1 MFKFLSKI
9 WRLFNG
15 NIKWHILWLFHD
27 KFIIG
32 TSAIIYNE
40 KQKVLLLQHRFWKKN
55 SWGLPSGYAEK
66 RESLENAIQREIKEE
81 TNLHVTIGK
90 LLNINSGFK
99 LRLEITFMG
108 QCLDVSTFKINSDEI
123 LDAKFFSVED
133 LPEGLLESHKKLIY
147 DALDN

>member
-15 NIKWHILWLFHD
+15 NTKWHILWLFHD

-32 TSAIIYNE
+32 TSAVIYNE
-40 KQKVLLLQHRFWKKN
+40 KKEILLLQHRFWKKD

-66 RESLENAIQREIKEE
+66 REKLEDAIQREIKEE
-81 TNLHVTIGK
+81 TNLHVTIND

-99 LRLEITFMG
+99 LRLEITFLG
-108 QCLDVSTFKINSDEI
+108 HCSDVTTLKINNHEI
-123 LDAKFFSVED
+123 LNAKFFHIEN
-133 LPEGLLESHKKLIY
+133 LPEGLLASHKKLI
-147 DALDN
+147 DNA